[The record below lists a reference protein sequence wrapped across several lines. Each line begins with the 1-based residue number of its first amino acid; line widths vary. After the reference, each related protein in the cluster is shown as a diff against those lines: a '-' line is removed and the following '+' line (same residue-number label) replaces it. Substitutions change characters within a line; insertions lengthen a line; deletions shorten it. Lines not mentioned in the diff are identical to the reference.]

1 MTISLPRLPRPD
13 VLGDLCREA
22 AARQRVPA
30 ASLEKDLYLTR
41 LLWALG
47 DRFGDGLLLKGGT
60 CLMKVDV
67 GFRRMSEDID
77 LVIPWSGSLNYKGT
91 NASYTNRIRDA
102 LRELG
107 PIVGVQLETP
117 DGQAWVKR
125 SHVKWTVHYPSE
137 FGRTYPGQPQPTATI
152 DVEVAM
158 RPVMLPVRRA
168 ALQTVLSD
176 KVVGDYSS
184 ASCFALD
191 FAEVRAEKVRAA
203 FTREEPQIRDY
214 FDLGLLLECGADM
227 DSQEFVDL
235 VDLKLAEIGERDLAH
250 QPARFGLV
258 GARLRSVER
267 ARAKALE
274 AVVRL
279 DEPPFDLE
287 QLIIVYDERWSAVR
301 QP

>member
-125 SHVKWTVHYPSE
+125 SHVRWTVHYPSE

-158 RPVMLPVRRA
+158 RPVMCRCAGRRFKRCSVTRWLATTPAPVALRLTLLKCVRRKYA
-168 ALQTVLSD
+168 RHSRVKSHRSETTLISVYCWNVARTWIR
-176 KVVGDYSS
+176 KSS
-184 ASCFALD
+184 SISLTSSSP
-191 FAEVRAEKVRAA
+191 K
-203 FTREEPQIRDY
+203 
-214 FDLGLLLECGADM
+214 
-227 DSQEFVDL
+227 
-235 VDLKLAEIGERDLAH
+235 
-250 QPARFGLV
+250 
-258 GARLRSVER
+258 
-267 ARAKALE
+267 
-274 AVVRL
+274 
-279 DEPPFDLE
+279 
-287 QLIIVYDERWSAVR
+287 
-301 QP
+301 